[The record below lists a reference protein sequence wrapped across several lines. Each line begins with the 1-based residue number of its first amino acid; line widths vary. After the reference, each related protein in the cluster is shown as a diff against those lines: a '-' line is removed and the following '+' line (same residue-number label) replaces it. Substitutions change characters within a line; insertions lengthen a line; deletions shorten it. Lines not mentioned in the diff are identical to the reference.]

1 MNLPFGISME
11 TDFNGN
17 GYLFLGL
24 LLMGLIFIFLMNRPR
39 RNSQSPREYWLNWLI
54 PIVRSA
60 ALIIL
65 LILLFSPELSLSR
78 KYSIPKRLAVVIDES
93 SSMGK
98 AWEGD
103 IEALENSILKVI
115 GKLEENHSVDI
126 WTMDGQSLVSDKL
139 SFEKNLSV
147 FDWNPL
153 SINGEDNSDIYSSMF
168 LFSDGHLNG
177 GRSPLD
183 LAWSKS
189 LEINVVYPL
198 IPRSNAFLKLINL
211 NYVADEKKPE
221 QIQITGRLHQEGLFG
236 RNANIQILTEME
248 QLLGEEHLQLKQGFQ
263 EMSVPIRIKDDV
275 AQRIKV
281 KLSLD
286 GGEFLTEQFLVINQ
300 RKAQPSVL
308 IVSERINELHKFL
321 VQSFSDSSYQV
332 YVVHGTMRADANP
345 KQEIIPDKVDLII
358 LNHPGDQA
366 LQAISRTTFN
376 LKAQLKT
383 PTVLFYD
390 GVEKLDPQWV
400 KNLDIQ
406 GIHTNSM
413 AGSQTCFWSENA
425 KDHPFYLGLL
435 GRGYAHRDLMDYAP
449 VDVPGYRLVR
459 GGVDLLMTG
468 YGAATRPVLSL
479 SDHPPRAIFSGNGF
493 WRWFFHPQ
501 SRTSFEKLWNYLLTY
516 LEEIA
521 SFTPV
526 QIALPMES
534 AATGSYIVADVSIK
548 DLDNRS
554 IKAAE
559 LRVWQED
566 EMGDKSQLNLSRNE
580 GGNYQAQLDTKVAG
594 EKLIIAEAYR
604 FGELWG
610 RDTSRIHLMNFN
622 GEDQSRGVNE
632 IFLSRLASH
641 SGGRLIQLQE
651 EDLPMVPVESVERE
665 SSFHFTGVRS
675 PLLFSML
682 LILLT
687 FEWIWR
693 RRSGLL

>member
-1 MNLPFGISME
+1 MNLPFGISIE
-11 TDFNGN
+11 TDFNGD
-17 GYLFLGL
+17 GTLFLGL
-24 LLMGLIFIFLMNRPR
+24 LILGFIFIFLMNRPR
-39 RNSQSPREYWLNWLI
+39 RSTQLPHEYWLNWLI

-78 KYSIPKRLAVVIDES
+78 KYSISKRLAVVIDES

-103 IEALENSILKVI
+103 IEALENSISEAI
-115 GKLEENHSVDI
+115 GKLEEHHAVDI
-126 WTMDGQSLVSDKL
+126 WTMDGQSLVANKL

-153 SINGEDNSDIYSSMF
+153 SINGEGNGDIYSSVF

-198 IPRSNAFLKLINL
+198 IPKSNAFLKLANL
-211 NYVADEKKPE
+211 SYTVDERSKG
-221 QIQITGRLHQEGLFG
+221 QIQIAGKLHQEGLFG
-236 RNANIQILTEME
+236 RSATVQILTELE
-248 QLLGEEHLQLKQGFQ
+248 QLLGEEHIQLKQGFQ
-263 EMSVPIRIKDDV
+263 EINIPIRMNDEM
-275 AQRIKV
+275 ASGIKV
-281 KLSLD
+281 KLFLN
-286 GGEFLTEQFLVINQ
+286 GGDFLTEQLLLINQ
-300 RKAQPSVL
+300 GKTQPSVL

-321 VQSFSDSSYQV
+321 VQSFSDSAYQV
-332 YVVHGTMRADANP
+332 HVIQGTIRAGINP
-345 KQEIIPDKVDLII
+345 PQKMIPDKVDLII

-376 LKAQLKT
+376 LKTQLKT

-390 GVEKLDPQWV
+390 GEEKLDPQWV
-400 KNLDIQ
+400 KNIGIQ
-406 GIHTNSM
+406 EIHTNSM
-413 AGSQTCFWSENA
+413 AGSQTCYWSENA

-435 GRGYAHRDLMDYAP
+435 GRGYVPRNLMDYAP
-449 VDVPGYRLVR
+449 IDVPSYHLVS

-468 YGAATRPVLSL
+468 YGASARSVLRL
-479 SDHPPRAIFSGNGF
+479 SDHPPRATFSGQGF

-501 SRTSFEKLWNYLLTY
+501 SKDSFSKIWNYLLIY

-526 QIALPMES
+526 QIALPVES
-534 AATGSYIVADVSIK
+534 AATGSYLVADVSIK

-554 IKAAE
+554 ITAAE

-566 EMGDKSQLNLSRNE
+566 EMGHKSQLNLSRNE

-632 IFLSRLASH
+632 IFLSRLASR
-641 SGGRLIQLQE
+641 SGGQLIQFQE
-651 EDLPMVPVESVERE
+651 ADLPMIPVETVERE

-675 PLLFSML
+675 SQLFIML
-682 LILLT
+682 FVLLT

>member
-332 YVVHGTMRADANP
+332 YVVQGTMRADANP

-449 VDVPGYRLVR
+449 VDVPGYRLVS

-479 SDHPPRAIFSGNGF
+479 SDHPPRAIFSGKGF

-580 GGNYQAQLDTKVAG
+580 GGSYQAQLDTKVAG

-610 RDTSRIHLMNFN
+610 RDTSRIH
-622 GEDQSRGVNE
+622 
-632 IFLSRLASH
+632 
-641 SGGRLIQLQE
+641 
-651 EDLPMVPVESVERE
+651 
-665 SSFHFTGVRS
+665 
-675 PLLFSML
+675 
-682 LILLT
+682 
-687 FEWIWR
+687 
-693 RRSGLL
+693 